1 MSQAEAAAQGN
12 TEGAAVVEGQNVD
25 TGNQEAQQ
33 TTTQPEGGDSLLSG
47 GTEQSGQQSGQQEEK
62 AGQQEQQP
70 AMTPEAYGDFT
81 ISEGFSVS
89 NEVLAE
95 FKQQAAKLNISK
107 EDAQG
112 LINLQMKTVQAEQA
126 KWVQVTQGWA
136 DETRNDAEIGGESLG
151 RTVELSKAALSH
163 YDPDNVLFGIL
174 EQSGYG
180 NHPKVLRALSKIG
193 ADLEKEHK
201 ITIGKGGGMAE
212 EKPLT
217 EQLWPEKQP

>member
-25 TGNQEAQQ
+25 PGNQEGQQ
-33 TTTQPEGGDSLLSG
+33 TTTQPEGGESLLSG
-47 GTEQSGQQSGQQEEK
+47 GTEQSGQQEEK

-70 AMTPEAYGDFT
+70 DMTPEAYGDFT
-81 ISEGFSVS
+81 VSEGFSVN

-136 DETRNDAEIGGESLG
+136 DETRNDAEIGGENLG

-180 NHPKVLRALSKIG
+180 NHPKVLRALSRMG

-201 ITIGKGGGMAE
+201 ITIGKGGGMGG

-217 EQLWPEKQP
+217 ERLWPDKQP